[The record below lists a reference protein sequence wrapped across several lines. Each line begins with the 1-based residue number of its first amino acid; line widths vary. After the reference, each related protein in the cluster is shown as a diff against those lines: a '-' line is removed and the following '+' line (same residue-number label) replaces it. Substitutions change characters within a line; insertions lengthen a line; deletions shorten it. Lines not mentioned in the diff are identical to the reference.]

1 MGKLDLR
8 HYISHELWSPA
19 KLEIAIRERGRERKG
34 EEREEGWRKGRE
46 EICCKGNECSVST
59 SLLTISTVSDRLP
72 FYSLYILLKD
82 GISF

>member
-34 EEREEGWRKGRE
+34 KRGKRDGGKGGRKYAVRGT
-46 EICCKGNECSVST
+46 SVQ
-59 SLLTISTVSDRLP
+59 SLLV
-72 FYSLYILLKD
+72 F
-82 GISF
+82 